1 MNTYRYLLPAAL
13 LLVLLSACRKPAP
26 VPPPLAEK
34 AIAAEAS
41 APDLPPPPS
50 AKRRVL
56 DVPMWT
62 QTIAVLDTR
71 IAQVSPVTV
80 QEDFSLP
87 LTEKIEAAFLATGRF
102 EVVERA
108 RLDAVKHELTSTT
121 DSLWF
126 DQTSVAKMGKFLG
139 ARYIILPT
147 ARLEVGVMSSRLD
160 LQLKVVD
167 TETASTVQS
176 FSVRTTS
183 SSLSI
188 NSSIT
193 ACMERIRLEI
203 GDAISQVYPAQ
214 AVIVHSPHPGVFWA
228 EAKQTRTAFHA
239 GQKVRIMESKDVL
252 NPVKGTLSTFTAE
265 IGRGY
270 VQSVESFGVVV
281 KAKGVKADEGWIVEV
296 LP

>member
-1 MNTYRYLLPAAL
+1 MNTYRYLLPLAL
-13 LLVLLSACRKPAP
+13 VLALLSACKKPQPAP
-26 VPPPLAEK
+26 RPLAEK
-34 AIAAEAS
+34 AVAAEAA
-41 APDLPPPPS
+41 APDLPPPPV

-71 IAQVSPVTV
+71 ISQVAPAEVR
-80 QEDFSLP
+80 EDFSLP

-108 RLDAVKHELTSTT
+108 RLDAVKSELTTTT
-121 DSLWF
+121 DALWF

-167 TETASTVQS
+167 TETASSVQS

-183 SSLSI
+183 SSLSV

-203 GDAISQVYPAQ
+203 GEAIARVYPAQ
-214 AVIVHSPHPGVFWA
+214 AVIVHSPQPGVFWA
-228 EAKQTRTAFHA
+228 EAKQTAQSFHA
-239 GQKVRIMESKDVL
+239 GQKVRIMESRDVL
-252 NPVKGTLSTFTAE
+252 NPVKKTLSTFTAE
-265 IGRGY
+265 VGRGY
-270 VQSVESFGVVV
+270 IQSVESFGVVI
-281 KAKGVKADEGWIVEV
+281 KARGVKAEEGWLVEV